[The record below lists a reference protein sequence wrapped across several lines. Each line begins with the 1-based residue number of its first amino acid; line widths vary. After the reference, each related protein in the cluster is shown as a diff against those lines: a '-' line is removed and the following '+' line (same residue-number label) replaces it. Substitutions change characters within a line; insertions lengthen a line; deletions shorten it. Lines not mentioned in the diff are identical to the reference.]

1 MLEYCILLKK
11 FNDFFYIF
19 IYFYMQNVLTSR
31 IKACNLNRKN
41 LYTNIKNRCNFE
53 YIPQFIMQDNKL
65 VFQKNY

>member
-1 MLEYCILLKK
+1 
-11 FNDFFYIF
+11 
-19 IYFYMQNVLTSR
+19 MQNVLTSR